1 MDLSNLKAPKDANRD
16 RKRVG
21 RGAGSTW
28 GKTAGKG
35 QKGQNSR
42 AGGGVRPG
50 FEGGQMPLQMRLPKR
65 GFTNPFTKEIA
76 TLNVRDLENFFED
89 GDVVSLE
96 TLTQR
101 GLIPARFVDVKDD
114 EGKVIG
120 QEVLLKVDAVKILGD
135 GELTKSLTVRVH
147 RYSKSARAKIEAAGG
162 AAVDF
167 LSEAGA
173 EAVAASE
180 EE

>member
-1 MDLSNLKAPKDANRD
+1 MDLSNLKAPKGANRD

-76 TLNVRDLENFFED
+76 TLNVRDLEKFFED
-89 GDVVSLE
+89 GDTVNLE
-96 TLTQR
+96 TLTRR
-101 GLIPARFVDVKDD
+101 GLIPARFTDVKN
-114 EGKVIG
+114 ESGEVVG

-135 GELTKSLTVRVH
+135 GELTKKLTVNAH
-147 RYSKSARAKIEAAGG
+147 RFSKSARAKIEAAGG
-162 AAVDF
+162 VAQDLLAQ
-167 LSEAGA
+167 AGDT
-173 EAVAASE
+173 AVAAAE